1 MKTASDVS
9 LDRQGQHDRSSSRR
23 VGIIWVLL
31 FFNVLDPAG
40 GAVVPIPHKVTQLIT
55 QGALFVAL
63 VLVLTINPR
72 LRIRPN
78 WFLGLFTLLAITSL
92 MMSVRFVG
100 LGTTYRGFRFIGFL
114 FVLWLLTP
122 WWGRRDLIVLR
133 SQMRFLLLI
142 LGSVVLGLLISPGRE
157 LGGRLSGTLWP
168 IPPTQVAHFAA
179 ELAGLTTLLW
189 LCRLVSG
196 RRALTLVVPALVILL
211 LTHTRTALTAMVV
224 ALLVAGTSLFLAKR
238 RVRKSLARALI
249 VVVVIAIPA
258 SPVLASWLTRGES
271 SQQLQSLTGRTQAWS
286 AVLSTNRPT
295 SNVLFGSGL
304 TNDSVNNSSNPA
316 ANGLPIDSSWIS
328 IYQDQ
333 GIVGE
338 VLVSAAIV
346 LLLLTALSR
355 ARGPTCAIALFLIVY
370 CIIAGISESG
380 LGGASQY
387 LLDLTVAASLLTFPS
402 ARGSDLTFSLGGR
415 PDAEPAPDPRSSAYG
430 F

>member
-1 MKTASDVS
+1 MKTASDVN
-9 LDRQGQHDRSSSRR
+9 LDRQGRHDRSCTRR

-40 GAVVPIPHKVTQLIT
+40 GAVVPIPHKVTQLVT
-55 QGALFVAL
+55 QGALLLAL

-72 LRIRPN
+72 MRIRPN
-78 WFLGLFTLLAITSL
+78 WLLGLFTLLAITSL

-100 LGTTYRGFRFIGFL
+100 LGTTYRSFRLIGFL

-122 WWGRRDLIVLR
+122 WWGRRDLLVLR

-189 LCRLVSG
+189 FCRLVSG
-196 RRALTLVVPALVILL
+196 RRALALVLPALVMLV
-211 LTHTRTALTAMVV
+211 LTHTRTALSAMVV

-258 SPVLASWLTRGES
+258 SPFLASWLTRGEN

-295 SNVLFGSGL
+295 SNVLFGNGL

-316 ANGLPIDSSWIS
+316 ANGLPIDSSWIA

-338 VLVSAAIV
+338 VLVSAAIL

-355 ARGPTCAIALFLIVY
+355 ARGPTRAMALFLIVY

-402 ARGSDLTFSLGGR
+402 ARGTDLTFSLGGR
-415 PDAEPAPDPRSSAYG
+415 PDVEPAPDPRSSAYR

>member
-1 MKTASDVS
+1 METASDVS
-9 LDRQGQHDRSSSRR
+9 VDRQGQHDRSSPRR
-23 VGIIWVLL
+23 VGIIWALL

-40 GAVVPIPHKVTQLIT
+40 GAVVPIPHKVAQLIT
-55 QGALFVAL
+55 QGALFIAL

-72 LRIRPN
+72 MRIRPN

-100 LGTTYRGFRFIGFL
+100 LGTAYRSFRFIGFL
-114 FVLWLLTP
+114 LVLWLLTP
-122 WWGRRDLIVLR
+122 WWGRRDLLVLR

-189 LCRLVSG
+189 FCRLVSG
-196 RRALTLVVPALVILL
+196 RPALTLVVPALVILV
-211 LTHTRTALTAMVV
+211 LTHTRTGLTAMVV
-224 ALLVAGTSLFLAKR
+224 GLLVAGTSLVLAKR
-238 RVRKSLARALI
+238 RVRKSIATALI

-258 SPVLASWLTRGES
+258 SPFLANWLTRGES

-286 AVLSTNRPT
+286 AVLSTHRPT
-295 SNVLFGSGL
+295 TNVLFGNGL

-316 ANGLPIDSSWIS
+316 TNGLPIDSSWIS

-338 VLVSAAIV
+338 VLVSAALV
-346 LLLLTALSR
+346 LLLLTALCR
-355 ARGPTCAIALFLIVY
+355 ARGPTRAMALFLIVY
-370 CIIAGISESG
+370 CIIAGVSESG

-402 ARGSDLTFSLGGR
+402 ARGTDLTFSLRGR
-415 PDAEPAPDPRSSAYG
+415 PDAELAHDLRRPAG
-430 F
+430 LF

>member
-1 MKTASDVS
+1 
-9 LDRQGQHDRSSSRR
+9 
-23 VGIIWVLL
+23 
-31 FFNVLDPAG
+31 
-40 GAVVPIPHKVTQLIT
+40 
-55 QGALFVAL
+55 
-63 VLVLTINPR
+63 
-72 LRIRPN
+72 
-78 WFLGLFTLLAITSL
+78 
-92 MMSVRFVG
+92 MSVRFVG

-114 FVLWLLTP
+114 LVLWLLTP

-142 LGSVVLGLLISPGRE
+142 LGSVLLGLLISPGRE
-157 LGGRLSGTLWP
+157 LGGRLSGTIWP

-189 LCRLVSG
+189 FCRLVSG
-196 RRALTLVVPALVILL
+196 RRAIALVVPALVILV
-211 LTHTRTALTAMVV
+211 LTHTRTALTAMVA
-224 ALLVAGTSLFLAKR
+224 ALLVAGTSLFLSKR

-249 VVVVIAIPA
+249 VVAVIAIPA
-258 SPVLASWLTRGES
+258 SPVLASWLTRGEN

-338 VLVSAAIV
+338 ILVSAAIV
-346 LLLLTALSR
+346 LLLLATLSR
-355 ARGPTCAIALFLIVY
+355 ARGPTRAMALFLIVY

-402 ARGSDLTFSLGGR
+402 AQGTDLTFSLGGR
-415 PDAEPAPDPRSSAYG
+415 PDAEPALDPRSSAYG

>member
-9 LDRQGQHDRSSSRR
+9 LDRQRRHDRSSSRR

-40 GAVVPIPHKVTQLIT
+40 GGVVPIPHKVTQLIT

-72 LRIRPN
+72 LRIRTN
-78 WFLGLFTLLAITSL
+78 WFLGLFTLLAVTSL

-142 LGSVVLGLLISPGRE
+142 LGSVLLGLLISPGRE

-189 LCRLVSG
+189 FCRLVSG

-249 VVVVIAIPA
+249 VVAVIAIPA
-258 SPVLASWLTRGES
+258 SPVLANWLTRGEN

-346 LLLLTALSR
+346 LLLLAALSR
-355 ARGPTCAIALFLIVY
+355 ARGPTRAMALFLIVY

-402 ARGSDLTFSLGGR
+402 AQGTDLTFSLGGR
-415 PDAEPAPDPRSSAYG
+415 PGAAPAPDPRSSAYG

>member
-1 MKTASDVS
+1 M
-9 LDRQGQHDRSSSRR
+9 
-23 VGIIWVLL
+23 
-31 FFNVLDPAG
+31 
-40 GAVVPIPHKVTQLIT
+40 
-55 QGALFVAL
+55 L
-63 VLVLTINPR
+63 V
-72 LRIRPN
+72 
-78 WFLGLFTLLAITSL
+78 
-92 MMSVRFVG
+92 
-100 LGTTYRGFRFIGFL
+100 
-114 FVLWLLTP
+114 
-122 WWGRRDLIVLR
+122 
-133 SQMRFLLLI
+133 
-142 LGSVVLGLLISPGRE
+142 
-157 LGGRLSGTLWP
+157 
-168 IPPTQVAHFAA
+168 
-179 ELAGLTTLLW
+179 
-189 LCRLVSG
+189 
-196 RRALTLVVPALVILL
+196 

-258 SPVLASWLTRGES
+258 SPFLASWLTRGEN

-316 ANGLPIDSSWIS
+316 TNGLPIDSSWIS

-355 ARGPTCAIALFLIVY
+355 ARGPTRAMALFLIVY

-402 ARGSDLTFSLGGR
+402 ARGTDLTFSLGGR
-415 PDAEPAPDPRSSAYG
+415 PDVEPAPDPRSSAYR